1 MSADDKMLFIT
12 IIKLGLKMN
21 SGESD
26 EDSSK
31 SVGVVNRN
39 RK

>member
-26 EDSSK
+26 EDSVK
-31 SVGVVNRN
+31 
-39 RK
+39 